1 MPVIP
6 FHGSTIEIDE
16 MFLGAKKKRPHGRN
30 PAPSCIVFG
39 NFPKKGWSN

>member
-6 FHGSTIEIDE
+6 FRGSTIEIDE
-16 MFLGAKKKRPHGRN
+16 MFLGAKKKGPHGRN